1 LSLPLGSFNI
11 GIAAGEQHQGS
22 AMTDKEGWGGY
33 TMMSGK
39 SGLIREFYRNKV
51 LFLMVAPTL
60 LFFVVFSYI
69 PMVGVYYAFTKF
81 DFDGGLFGS
90 EFIGLKNFEFLFKS
104 GILWDLTKNTVL
116 YNLAF
121 IILGNMMQIICAIF
135 LAQLTSKWFKKTAQS
150 LMFLPYFLSWVLV
163 GAFVFNLFSDL
174 GVVNSVLTQLG
185 LQTYDFYLQTAPWKY
200 IIVFFNIWKG
210 IGYGTVIYL
219 AAIMS
224 ISEDYYEAAKIDGAN
239 IFQQIRRI
247 TLPLLMPTFIL
258 LIMFSLG
265 GILKGQF
272 DLFYQI
278 IGNNGMLYE
287 ATDIIDTYVFR
298 SLTVNFDIG
307 MGTAA
312 GLYQSF
318 FGFVLIMTVN
328 YIIKKT
334 HEEYALF

>member
-1 LSLPLGSFNI
+1 
-11 GIAAGEQHQGS
+11 
-22 AMTDKEGWGGY
+22 
-33 TMMSGK
+33 MSGK
-39 SGLIREFYRNKV
+39 SGFLRELNRNKM

-60 LFFVVFSYI
+60 LFFIVFSYI

-81 DFDGGLFGS
+81 DFEGGLFGS

-104 GILWDLTKNTVL
+104 GILWNLTKNTVL

-121 IILGNMMQIICAIF
+121 IILGNIMQIICAIF
-135 LAQLTSKWFKKTAQS
+135 LAQLSSKFFKKTAQS

-174 GVVNSVLTQLG
+174 GVVNTVLKQLG
-185 LQTYDFYLQTAPWKY
+185 LQPYDFYLQTAPWKY

-224 ISEDYYEAAKIDGAN
+224 ISDEYYEAAKIDGAT

-258 LIMFSLG
+258 LILFSLG
-265 GILKGQF
+265 GIMKGQF

-278 IGNNGMLYE
+278 IGNNGMLYDV
-287 ATDIIDTYVFR
+287 TDIIDTYVFR

-318 FGFVLIMTVN
+318 FGFVLIMLVN

-334 HEEYALF
+334 REEYALF

>member
-1 LSLPLGSFNI
+1 MPGKG
-11 GIAAGEQHQGS
+11 GI
-22 AMTDKEGWGGY
+22 
-33 TMMSGK
+33 
-39 SGLIREFYRNKV
+39 IREFNRNKV

-60 LFFVVFSYI
+60 LFFIIFSYI

-90 EFIGLKNFEFLFKS
+90 EFIGLKNFEFLYKS
-104 GILWDLTKNTVL
+104 GILWNLTKNTVL

-121 IILGNMMQIICAIF
+121 IILGNIMQVICAIF
-135 LAQLTSKWFKKTAQS
+135 LAQLSSKFFKKTAQS

-163 GAFVFNLFSDL
+163 GAFVFNLFSDF
-174 GVVNSVLTQLG
+174 GVINTMLKQLG
-185 LQTYDFYLQTAPWKY
+185 LQPYDFYLQTAPWKY

-224 ISEDYYEAAKIDGAN
+224 ISDEYYEAAKIDGAN

-258 LIMFSLG
+258 LILFSLG
-265 GILKGQF
+265 GIMKGQF

-278 IGNNGMLYE
+278 IGNNGMLYDV
-287 ATDIIDTYVFR
+287 TDIIDTYVFR

-318 FGFVLIMTVN
+318 FGFVIIMLVN

-334 HEEYALF
+334 REEYALF

>member
-1 LSLPLGSFNI
+1 MI
-11 GIAAGEQHQGS
+11 
-22 AMTDKEGWGGY
+22 KEI
-33 TMMSGK
+33 M
-39 SGLIREFYRNKV
+39 RNKT
-51 LFLMVAPTL
+51 LFLMIAPTL
-60 LFFVVFSYI
+60 LFFILFSYI

-90 EFIGLKNFEFLFKS
+90 EFVGMQNFAFLYKS
-104 GILWDLTKNTVL
+104 GILWNLTKNTVL
-116 YNLAF
+116 YNIAF
-121 IILGNMMQIICAIF
+121 IIVGNVMQIVCAVF
-135 LAQLTSKWFKKTAQS
+135 LAQLSSKFFKKTAQS
-150 LMFLPYFLSWVLV
+150 IMFLPYFLSWVLV

-174 GVVNSVLTQLG
+174 GVVNTVLKQIG
-185 LQTYDFYLQTAPWKY
+185 LQPYDFYIETAPWKY
-200 IIVFFNIWKG
+200 IIVFFHIWKG

-224 ISEDYYEAAKIDGAN
+224 ISDEYYEAAKIDGAN
-239 IFQQIRRI
+239 IFQQIRSI

-258 LIMFSLG
+258 LILFSLG

-298 SLTVNFDIG
+298 SLTINFDIG

-328 YIIKKT
+328 YIIRKT
-334 HEEYALF
+334 REEYALF

>member
-1 LSLPLGSFNI
+1 MPGKG
-11 GIAAGEQHQGS
+11 GI
-22 AMTDKEGWGGY
+22 
-33 TMMSGK
+33 
-39 SGLIREFYRNKV
+39 IREFNRNKV

-60 LFFVVFSYI
+60 LFFIIFSYI

-104 GILWDLTKNTVL
+104 GILWNLTKNTVL

-121 IILGNMMQIICAIF
+121 IILGNIMQIICAIF
-135 LAQLTSKWFKKTAQS
+135 LAQLSSKFFKKTAQS

-163 GAFVFNLFSDL
+163 GAFVFNLFSDF
-174 GVVNSVLTQLG
+174 GVINTMLKQFG
-185 LQTYDFYLQTAPWKY
+185 LQPYDFYLQTAPWKY

-224 ISEDYYEAAKIDGAN
+224 ISDEYYEAAKIDGAN

-258 LIMFSLG
+258 LILFSLG
-265 GILKGQF
+265 GIMKGQF

-278 IGNNGMLYE
+278 IGNNGMLYDV
-287 ATDIIDTYVFR
+287 TDIIDTYVFR

-318 FGFVLIMTVN
+318 FGFVMIMLVN

-334 HEEYALF
+334 REEYALF

>member
-1 LSLPLGSFNI
+1 MPGKG
-11 GIAAGEQHQGS
+11 GI
-22 AMTDKEGWGGY
+22 
-33 TMMSGK
+33 
-39 SGLIREFYRNKV
+39 IREFNRNKV

-60 LFFVVFSYI
+60 LFFLIFSYI

-90 EFIGLKNFEFLFKS
+90 EFIGLKNFEFLYKS
-104 GILWDLTKNTVL
+104 GILWNLTKNTVL

-121 IILGNMMQIICAIF
+121 IILGNIMQVICAIF
-135 LAQLTSKWFKKTAQS
+135 LAQLSSKFFKKTAQS

-163 GAFVFNLFSDL
+163 GAFVFNLFSDF
-174 GVVNSVLTQLG
+174 GVINTLLKQLG
-185 LQTYDFYLQTAPWKY
+185 LQPYDFYLQTTPWKY

-224 ISEDYYEAAKIDGAN
+224 ISDEYYEAAKIDGAN

-258 LIMFSLG
+258 LILFSLG
-265 GILKGQF
+265 GIMKGQF

-278 IGNNGMLYE
+278 IGNNGMLYDV
-287 ATDIIDTYVFR
+287 TDIIDTYVFR

-318 FGFVLIMTVN
+318 FGFVIIMLVN

-334 HEEYALF
+334 REEYALF

>member
-1 LSLPLGSFNI
+1 
-11 GIAAGEQHQGS
+11 
-22 AMTDKEGWGGY
+22 
-33 TMMSGK
+33 MMSGK
-39 SGLIREFYRNKV
+39 SGFMREFSRNKV
-51 LFLMVAPTL
+51 MFLMIAPTL
-60 LFFVVFSYI
+60 LFFIVFSYI

-121 IILGNMMQIICAIF
+121 IILGNIMQIICAIF
-135 LAQLTSKWFKKTAQS
+135 LAQLASKWFKKTAQS

-174 GVVNSVLTQLG
+174 GVVNSVLRQLG
-185 LQTYDFYLQTAPWKY
+185 LESYDFYLQTAPWKY

-210 IGYGTVIYL
+210 LGYGTVIYL
-219 AAIMS
+219 AAIMG
-224 ISEDYYEAAKIDGAN
+224 ISDEYYEAAKIDGAN